1 MQEQQLI
8 QFLAAM
14 SNGRA
19 RERFAR
25 IALGHHEGVAA
36 DPAADSLLGS
46 ARVIEELPDGR
57 VRVDEAGLRALLDQA
72 RSSLPPRP
80 EPKLEQLPRH
90 AGQRVAA
97 LRDLAERILA
107 IDESVREPELN
118 ARLGEFVTDVPRV
131 RRAMV
136 DDGVLARE
144 RDGSSYWRSPL
155 PSDGSQ
161 GTP

>member
-1 MQEQQLI
+1 MQEQHMR
-8 QFLAAM
+8 FLAAM

-19 RERFAR
+19 RERFAQ
-25 IALGHHEGVAA
+25 IALGHHDGVPA
-36 DPAADSLLGS
+36 DPAADRLLDS
-46 ARVIEELPDGR
+46 AGVIEELPGGR
-57 VRVDEAGLRALLDQA
+57 VRVDEAALRALLDHA
-72 RSSLPPRP
+72 RAALPPKP

-90 AGQRVAA
+90 LGQRLVA
-97 LRDLAERILA
+97 LSGLAERIIA
-107 IDESVREPELN
+107 TDERVSEPELN

-144 RDGSSYWRSPL
+144 RDGSSYWRSAL
-155 PSDGSQ
+155 SADGSE